1 MSKKL
6 YRPKRKKSK
15 EKLSFMDK
23 LEMGSIAIAAAA
35 LIGWSGWSAVDAL
48 TPDPP
53 VPTYSLYMDGVTAFL
68 MTTQGVDPDDR
79 EADVETEGDDTTT
92 DTEETPEEPE
102 VSETKETDESE
113 EETEDESDKQDTE
126 TENVKKKIKH
136 VNKKDLVKTAVTPTT
151 SPMLTRAPEPTAT
164 PEPTVTPKPTATPE
178 PTATPKPKKAK
189 KKSKP
194 IYAGNESSKAG
205 ELSMKSGN
213 ESGFAGEL
221 STPTEAPKTYTA
233 TTELN
238 IREAPDKNSKA
249 LAMYMPGREIT
260 VTEDEQAHD
269 GWLKVNKDGVEGY
282 VSSEFVKTE

>member
-1 MSKKL
+1 MSEQF
-6 YRPKRKKSK
+6 R
-15 EKLSFMDK
+15 
-23 LEMGSIAIAAAA
+23 
-35 LIGWSGWSAVDAL
+35 V
-48 TPDPP
+48 
-53 VPTYSLYMDGVTAFL
+53 
-68 MTTQGVDPDDR
+68 
-79 EADVETEGDDTTT
+79 
-92 DTEETPEEPE
+92 ETPEEPE
-102 VSETKETDESE
+102 VSEAEEETDENE
-113 EETEDESDKQDTE
+113 AETEDESDKQDTE
-126 TENVKKKIKH
+126 TKNVKKKIKH

-151 SPMLTRAPEPTAT
+151 SPMLTQVPEPTAT
-164 PEPTVTPKPTATPE
+164 PEPTVTPKPTVTQKPAVTPK

-205 ELSMKSGN
+205 ELS
-213 ESGFAGEL
+213 
-221 STPTEAPKTYTA
+221 TPTEEPKTYTS

-260 VTEDEQAHD
+260 VTEDEQTHE

>member
-53 VPTYSLYMDGVTAFL
+53 VPTYSLYMDGITAFL
-68 MTTQGVDPDDR
+68 MTTQGVDPDDQ
-79 EADVETEGDDTTT
+79 EADVETEGEATRGDDVDVT
-92 DTEETPEEPE
+92 DAEEAPDEAEASETEEE
-102 VSETKETDESE
+102 SDENE
-113 EETEDESDKQDTE
+113 AETEDESDKQDTE

-136 VNKKDLVKTAVTPTT
+136 VNKKDLVKTVVTPTET
-151 SPMLTRAPEPTAT
+151 
-164 PEPTVTPKPTATPE
+164 
-178 PTATPKPKKAK
+178 
-189 KKSKP
+189 
-194 IYAGNESSKAG
+194 
-205 ELSMKSGN
+205 
-213 ESGFAGEL
+213 
-221 STPTEAPKTYTA
+221 PKTYTA

-260 VTEDEQAHD
+260 VTEDEKTHD

>member
-1 MSKKL
+1 MRGF
-6 YRPKRKKSK
+6 Y
-15 EKLSFMDK
+15 
-23 LEMGSIAIAAAA
+23 
-35 LIGWSGWSAVDAL
+35 
-48 TPDPP
+48 
-53 VPTYSLYMDGVTAFL
+53 
-68 MTTQGVDPDDR
+68 
-79 EADVETEGDDTTT
+79 
-92 DTEETPEEPE
+92 
-102 VSETKETDESE
+102 
-113 EETEDESDKQDTE
+113 
-126 TENVKKKIKH
+126 
-136 VNKKDLVKTAVTPTT
+136 KKDLVKTAVTPTT

-164 PEPTVTPKPTATPE
+164 PKPMATPKPTATPEPTVTPE

-194 IYAGNESSKAG
+194 IYAGNESSEAG

-213 ESGFAGEL
+213 ESGLAGEL
-221 STPTEAPKTYTA
+221 STPTETPKTYTA

>member
-53 VPTYSLYMDGVTAFL
+53 VPTYSLYMDGITAFL
-68 MTTQGVDPDDR
+68 MTTQGVDPDDQ
-79 EADVETEGDDTTT
+79 EADVETEGEATRGDDVDVT
-92 DTEETPEEPE
+92 DAEEAPDEAEASETEEE
-102 VSETKETDESE
+102 SDENE
-113 EETEDESDKQDTE
+113 AETEDESDKQDTE

-136 VNKKDLVKTAVTPTT
+136 VNKKDLVKTVVTPTT
-151 SPMLTRAPEPTAT
+151 SPMLTQAPEPTAT
-164 PEPTVTPKPTATPE
+164 PKPTATLKPTATPE

-189 KKSKP
+189 KKSKQ
-194 IYAGNESSKAG
+194 
-205 ELSMKSGN
+205 
-213 ESGFAGEL
+213 
-221 STPTEAPKTYTA
+221 TPTETPKTYTA

-260 VTEDEQAHD
+260 VTEDEKTHD

-282 VSSEFVKTE
+282 ISSEFVKTE

>member
-15 EKLSFMDK
+15 EKLSIMDK

-53 VPTYSLYMDGVTAFL
+53 VPTYSLYMDGITAFL
-68 MTTQGVDPDDR
+68 MTTQGVDPDDQ
-79 EADVETEGDDTTT
+79 EADVETEGEATRGDDVDVT
-92 DTEETPEEPE
+92 DAEEAPDEAEASETEEE
-102 VSETKETDESE
+102 SDENE
-113 EETEDESDKQDTE
+113 AETEDESDKQDTE

-136 VNKKDLVKTAVTPTT
+136 VNKKDLVKTVVTPTT
-151 SPMLTRAPEPTAT
+151 SPMLTQAPEPTAT
-164 PEPTVTPKPTATPE
+164 PKPTATLKPTATPE

-189 KKSKP
+189 KKSKQ
-194 IYAGNESSKAG
+194 
-205 ELSMKSGN
+205 
-213 ESGFAGEL
+213 
-221 STPTEAPKTYTA
+221 TPTETPKTYTA

-260 VTEDEQAHD
+260 VTEDEKTHD

>member
-53 VPTYSLYMDGVTAFL
+53 VPTYSLYMDGITAFL
-68 MTTQGVDPDDR
+68 MTTQGVDPDGH
-79 EADVETEGDDTTT
+79 ETDVETEGDDADVTNA
-92 DTEETPEEPE
+92 EEAPDEAEA
-102 VSETKETDESE
+102 SETEETDESE
-113 EETEDESDKQDTE
+113 TKKEDTESEPESESDKQDTE

-136 VNKKDLVKTAVTPTT
+136 VNKKDLVKTVVTPTT
-151 SPMLTRAPEPTAT
+151 SPMLTQATEPTTTPEPTAT
-164 PEPTVTPKPTATPE
+164 PKPTVTPE

-189 KKSKP
+189 KKSKQ
-194 IYAGNESSKAG
+194 
-205 ELSMKSGN
+205 
-213 ESGFAGEL
+213 
-221 STPTEAPKTYTA
+221 TPTEAPKTYTA

-249 LAMYMPGREIT
+249 LAMYISGREIT

>member
-23 LEMGSIAIAAAA
+23 LEMGSIAIATAA

-53 VPTYSLYMDGVTAFL
+53 VPTYSLYMDGITAFL
-68 MTTQGVDPDDR
+68 MTTQGVDPDDH
-79 EADVETEGDDTTT
+79 EADVETEGEDDTDATDT
-92 DTEETPEEPE
+92 KETPKEPEASDTEE
-102 VSETKETDESE
+102 ETDKNEA
-113 EETEDESDKQDTE
+113 ETENESDKQDTE

-136 VNKKDLVKTAVTPTT
+136 VNKKDLVKTVVTPTT
-151 SPMLTRAPEPTAT
+151 SPMLTQAPEPTAT
-164 PEPTVTPKPTATPE
+164 PKPTATLKPTATPE

-189 KKSKP
+189 KKSKQ
-194 IYAGNESSKAG
+194 
-205 ELSMKSGN
+205 
-213 ESGFAGEL
+213 
-221 STPTEAPKTYTA
+221 TPTETPKTYTA

-260 VTEDEQAHD
+260 VTEDEKTHD

>member
-23 LEMGSIAIAAAA
+23 LEMGSIVIAAAA
-35 LIGWSGWSAVDAL
+35 LIGWSGWSAMDAL
-48 TPDPP
+48 IPDPP
-53 VPTYSLYMDGVTAFL
+53 VPTYSLYMDGITAFL
-68 MTTQGVDPDDR
+68 MTTQGVEPDDQ
-79 EADVETEGDDTTT
+79 ETDVETEGEDDTDAT
-92 DTEETPEEPE
+92 DTEETPEEPK
-102 VSETKETDESE
+102 VSETEEETDKNEA
-113 EETEDESDKQDTE
+113 ETEDESDKQDTG

-151 SPMLTRAPEPTAT
+151 SPMLTQALEPTAT
-164 PEPTVTPKPTATPE
+164 PEPTVTPKPTVTQKPAVTPE
-178 PTATPKPKKAK
+178 PTATPKPKKKK

-205 ELSMKSGN
+205 ELS
-213 ESGFAGEL
+213 
-221 STPTEAPKTYTA
+221 TPTEEPKTYTSA
-233 TTELN
+233 TELN

-260 VTEDEQAHD
+260 VTEDEQTHE